1 MQTPIHSPPLQ
12 SVPTPATQGSKAPS
26 QAPVTRSPGGW
37 RQRQGVA
44 ATPSH
49 GGSWRDGN
57 EGKEGLRQVGPW
69 VKREEGGEKTGLERR
84 EGQRQVGPH
93 VKGAGAGSYYL
104 LGSRCPP
111 VSPGSAGSSVTEH
124 RRAALEQARRHPK
137 VRQCSRDTA
146 HCSLHGRRH
155 PRPQHPRAT
164 NVRVS
169 TKAPPPRLPSAVPRT
184 PLISGGCLRTED
196 PGVSP
201 ASRERLLL
209 TAMSVHPGHSWLCRT
224 GLWLKLTPA

>member
-12 SVPTPATQGSKAPS
+12 LVPTPATQGSKAP
-26 QAPVTRSPGGW
+26 VTRSSGGW
-37 RQRQGVA
+37 RRRQGVA
-44 ATPSH
+44 ATPSR
-49 GGSWRDGN
+49 GGSRGGNGGKGRAETSGPSGEAGGGRGEDG
-57 EGKEGLRQVGPW
+57 P
-69 VKREEGGEKTGLERR
+69 ERR

-124 RRAALEQARRHPK
+124 RRAALEQARRHPE
-137 VRQCSRDTA
+137 VRRCSRDTA

-155 PRPQHPRAT
+155 PRPQHPRGT

-169 TKAPPPRLPSAVPRT
+169 TKAPPPPLPSAVPT
-184 PLISGGCLRTED
+184 TLLISGGCLRTED

-201 ASRERLLL
+201 ASR
-209 TAMSVHPGHSWLCRT
+209 
-224 GLWLKLTPA
+224 